1 MKRRVALEF
10 TMVGLDGDRPQFT
23 IGIVSAMLGL
33 SDQTLR
39 LYEKHG
45 LVKPAR
51 VGGERTYSKGDV
63 QWLMCLR
70 HLIHAEKVSVA
81 GVRRLL
87 EFAPCWEH
95 VACPPEVRVRCAAP
109 RKYARPCWELTQR
122 FCFRPVPHC
131 ETCGVFAVGR
141 AGRVGTG
148 SGAAP
153 QAEVSTTG

>member
-1 MKRRVALEF
+1 MERRVALEF
-10 TMVGLDGDRPQFT
+10 TMVGLDGDRPQFP

-87 EFAPCWEH
+87 EFAPVGNTSLARPRWG
-95 VACPPEVRVRCAAP
+95 CAAP
-109 RKYARPCWELTQR
+109 PPGST
-122 FCFRPVPHC
+122 PGP
-131 ETCGVFAVGR
+131 
-141 AGRVGTG
+141 AG
-148 SGAAP
+148 S
-153 QAEVSTTG
+153 